1 MDVKF
6 QHKFKCIEE
15 AIEDLNLV
23 LVDANPPI
31 NFDASLGENL
41 STHLVLGA
49 DNSVAEIDDKIRR
62 HSQWRL
68 VKNRVIAATKAD
80 NCMVKHE
87 PGTICHV
94 HATGH
99 GRDIGLRIC
108 NLFPEQKEFPV
119 KVHNDSV
126 GDILIPK
133 SIDLFAVPNFMTM
146 TWLNEQNKSSNQNE
160 VNLHD
165 FTKRLNHQ
173 LSPNTS
179 AQVAAAPFAAR
190 PLRGLASRC
199 ATRGPERSR
208 VRPSWLRR
216 SFSSRQQRLR
226 VFADPKTY
234 HTLRHFF

>member
-6 QHKFKCIEE
+6 QHKLKCIEE

-41 STHLVLGA
+41 STRLVLGA
-49 DNSVAEIDDKIRR
+49 DNSVAEIDNKIRR
-62 HSQWRL
+62 HAQWRL
-68 VKNRVIAATKAD
+68 VKNRVVAATIAD

-108 NLFPEQKEFPV
+108 NLFPEQQEFPV
-119 KVHNDSV
+119 KVHHDSV

-165 FTKRLNHQ
+165 LTKRLNHQ

-179 AQVAAAPFAAR
+179 AQVAAAPFAA
-190 PLRGLASRC
+190 PLGVPNAVAFAPGLGGMLPIVHQVLS
-199 ATRGPERSR
+199 
-208 VRPSWLRR
+208 
-216 SFSSRQQRLR
+216 
-226 VFADPKTY
+226 
-234 HTLRHFF
+234 